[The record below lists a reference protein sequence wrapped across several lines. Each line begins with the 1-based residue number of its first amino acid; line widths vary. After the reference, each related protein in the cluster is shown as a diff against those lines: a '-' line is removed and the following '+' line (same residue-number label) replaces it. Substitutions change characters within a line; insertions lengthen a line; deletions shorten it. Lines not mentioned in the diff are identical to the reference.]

1 MSKSTE
7 TISARVS
14 EDVLQKLKL
23 ISTETERPINFHIN
37 KALDYYLD
45 EIIGLQIAL
54 DRINDPTIE
63 VLSAEEAQE
72 ALEL

>member
-63 VLSAEEAQE
+63 VLSAEEAKE
-72 ALEL
+72 ALDL